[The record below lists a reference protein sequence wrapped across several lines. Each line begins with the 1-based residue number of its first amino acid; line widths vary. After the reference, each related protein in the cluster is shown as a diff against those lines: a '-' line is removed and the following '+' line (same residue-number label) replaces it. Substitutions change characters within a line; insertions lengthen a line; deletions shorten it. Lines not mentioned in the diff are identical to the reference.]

1 LSEIPTLLQGLT
13 LISGTQ
19 TGCRRLDSY
28 IEQKKFLACG
38 PEFSV
43 EFSAPP
49 EFSGG
54 VLEKQLCTGRARTS
68 DPQITNPVLYQCA
81 TVNLVPNFNFKSIYT
96 DVSSV
101 GPVSCVHALA
111 LVHDVAGIHAIES
124 VSSAVSPTVT
134 SVHALVFTH
143 ALAGTH
149 VLACVSEVIG
159 SSVAGVVAL

>member
-1 LSEIPTLLQGLT
+1 MGLNFLLSFLRHRNFPAVFWKNNCAQVGREPPILRLPTQYSTNAPLLP
-13 LISGTQ
+13 
-19 TGCRRLDSY
+19 CP
-28 IEQKKFLACG
+28 K
-38 PEFSV
+38 
-43 EFSAPP
+43 
-49 EFSGG
+49 
-54 VLEKQLCTGRARTS
+54 
-68 DPQITNPVLYQCA
+68 
-81 TVNLVPNFNFKSIYT
+81 FNFKSIYT

-124 VSSAVSPTVT
+124 VSSAVSPTVA

>member
-1 LSEIPTLLQGLT
+1 M
-13 LISGTQ
+13 
-19 TGCRRLDSY
+19 
-28 IEQKKFLACG
+28 ACG

-43 EFSAPP
+43 EFSAPS

-68 DPQITNPVLYQCA
+68 DHQITNPVLYQY
-81 TVNLVPNFNFKSIYT
+81 LVPSFNFKSIYT

>member
-1 LSEIPTLLQGLT
+1 MHRSGANLRSSDYQPSTLPMRHCY
-13 LISGTQ
+13 LIS
-19 TGCRRLDSY
+19 D
-28 IEQKKFLACG
+28 
-38 PEFSV
+38 
-43 EFSAPP
+43 
-49 EFSGG
+49 
-54 VLEKQLCTGRARTS
+54 
-68 DPQITNPVLYQCA
+68 
-81 TVNLVPNFNFKSIYT
+81 FNFKSIYT
-96 DVSSV
+96 DFSSV

-111 LVHDVAGIHAIES
+111 LFHDVAGIHAIES